1 MYIPASNAAHGTEA
15 MHDFMDAHP
24 LAALVTVSGDGIFA
38 THLPLLLDRA
48 EGSHGTLRGHVAR
61 ANSHHRL
68 PLAMPEALV
77 IFSGPN
83 AYVSPA
89 WYPSKAETG
98 KVVPTWNYVAVHAY
112 GQLRFIDDETFL
124 RQHVDALTTRHESGR
139 AAPWSIRD
147 APADYVGQQLRAI
160 VGVELAI
167 SRLEGRWKMSQN
179 RSATDVD
186 GVVQGL
192 GSSSVPSDRAVADIV
207 ARVRP
212 R

>member
-1 MYIPASNAAHGTEA
+1 MHIPASNAAHDADA

-24 LAALVTVSGDGIFA
+24 LAALVTVSGEGIFA
-38 THLPLLLDRA
+38 THLPLLLDRT

-61 ANSHHRL
+61 ANPHHRL

-83 AYVSPA
+83 AYVSPE

-98 KVVPTWNYVAVHAY
+98 KVVPTWNYIAVHAY
-112 GQLRFIDDETFL
+112 GHLRFIDDETFL
-124 RQHVDALTTRHESGR
+124 RKHVDALTTRHESQR

-147 APADYVGQQLRAI
+147 APADYIAQQLRAI
-160 VGVELAI
+160 VGLEVSI
-167 SRLEGRWKMSQN
+167 TRLEGRWKMSQN
-179 RSATDVD
+179 RSATDID

-192 GSSSVPSDRAVADIV
+192 RGSPVPSDRAVADIV
-207 ARVRP
+207 ARMRP